1 MLGGELI
8 GLASNLVMFILV
20 TNTFEKDVYGTFVGV
35 VSLALFVGPFSSF
48 GAGYLVVQRVV
59 GRGEALVPAVL
70 RSWTTVVARSRRP
83 TRRPLG
89 RRSWWRG

>member
-1 MLGGELI
+1 MSRISGVLRAARGSSIARNASWLLGGELI

-48 GAGYLVVQRVV
+48 GAG
-59 GRGEALVPAVL
+59 
-70 RSWTTVVARSRRP
+70 
-83 TRRPLG
+83 
-89 RRSWWRG
+89 